1 MKYNEYETHVYNSK
15 KITMDNHK
23 IVEYHDSYRE
33 QILAVWENSVLAT
46 HDFLTST
53 DFEEI
58 KELVKGINFNDFQV
72 FCLVNESGVLGFI
85 GVVSRKVEMLFLD
98 PGYFGQG
105 LGQQLLNFA
114 VKELNADKLDVNEQ
128 NTKALKFYQK
138 FGFETFERT
147 DKDDQGR
154 NYPLLRMK
162 LAVQ

>member
-1 MKYNEYETHVYNSK
+1 MQA
-15 KITMDNHK
+15 DNFE
-23 IVEYHDSYRE
+23 INPYTEIYR
-33 QILAVWENSVLAT
+33 QQLLTIWEKSVLAT
-46 HDFLTST
+46 HDFLTSF

-58 KELVKGINFNDFQV
+58 KKFVSNVDFNDYQI
-72 FCLVNESGVLGFI
+72 FCLTKGDLVLGFI
-85 GVVSRKVEMLFLD
+85 GVVDKKVEVLFLD
-98 PGYFGQG
+98 PEYFGQG
-105 LGQQLLNFA
+105 FGQKLLNFA

-162 LAVQ
+162 LVEK

>member
-1 MKYNEYETHVYNSK
+1 MKASIKLE
-15 KITMDNHK
+15 
-23 IVEYHDSYRE
+23 IVEYNDSYRE
-33 QILAVWENSVLAT
+33 QILAVWENSVLVT
-46 HDFLTST
+46 HAFLTSS

-58 KELVKGINFNDFQV
+58 KELAKGINFNDFQV
-72 FCLVNESGVLGFI
+72 FCLVNESVVLGFI
-85 GVVSRKVEMLFLD
+85 GVVNKKVEMLFLD
-98 PGYFGQG
+98 PEYFGQG
-105 LGQQLLNFA
+105 LGQRLLNFA